1 MNEEIKDYKKVSFQ
15 QTFLSLASSN
25 QAIKQS
31 KMQSFSLTW
40 CEESQEC
47 IDQLTSEQNVSDVDY
62 VLFAMNTTNSS
73 SSSSS
78 SSSTSSPLP
87 PCMELLQKGSGGRR
101 AVYDLLASH
110 SQDDAVVT
118 GAFLASAIDQ
128 RGSVVSVRR
137 KYIHLVWIGPKV
149 KIMLKGKVMACYS
162 QLFKKQFPGCTLYL
176 QLLGEDDDLNESLLA
191 ADNLQA
197 TLLKT
202 GGAHKPTRY
211 SFTNETL
218 IGTLI
223 KKGSFEAK
231 EEDDDETDNEA
242 KRLDE
247 ERIAM
252 EMEDQRR
259 RDEEAR
265 IQELQR
271 QEDER
276 RQRHKEEMERQQQL
290 ESERKRKF
298 EEEQSRKLRQAEEEA
313 ALKAERNQ
321 PEENETDVECT
332 NATQLRINRNATLD
346 GKQLVLLIS
355 TLSGSFQQT
364 TNQSRLRV
372 MVDGLG
378 LPSSEVIVVDGSDQ
392 AQKEQRNK
400 LFGVSGIRAMY
411 PQVFLQRNHSDDGN
425 EETST
430 TTTTTTTTT
439 TFVGD
444 YETMEYHNDTGTLAQ
459 TLGVVVK

>member
-1 MNEEIKDYKKVSFQ
+1 
-15 QTFLSLASSN
+15 
-25 QAIKQS
+25 
-31 KMQSFSLTW
+31 
-40 CEESQEC
+40 
-47 IDQLTSEQNVSDVDY
+47 
-62 VLFAMNTTNSS
+62 
-73 SSSSS
+73 
-78 SSSTSSPLP
+78 
-87 PCMELLQKGSGGRR
+87 MEMLQKGSGGRQ

-137 KYIHLVWIGPKV
+137 KYIHVVWIGPKV

-176 QLLGEDDDLNESLLA
+176 QLLGEDDDLNESLA

-218 IGTLI
+218 IGTL
-223 KKGSFEAK
+223 KKGSLEAK
-231 EEDDDETDNEA
+231 EEDDEKDSEA

-265 IQELQR
+265 MQELQR

-298 EEEQSRKLRQAEEEA
+298 EEEQSRKQRQAEDEA
-313 ALKAERNQ
+313 AAKAERKQ
-321 PEENETDVECT
+321 SEDDETDVECN

-346 GKQLVLLIS
+346 GKRLVLLVS

-364 TNQSRLRV
+364 TNQI
-372 MVDGLG
+372 LG
-378 LPSSEVIVVDGSDQ
+378 RRGDVP
-392 AQKEQRNK
+392 
-400 LFGVSGIRAMY
+400 
-411 PQVFLQRNHSDDGN
+411 PVFLW
-425 EETST
+425 E
-430 TTTTTTTTT
+430 
-439 TFVGD
+439 
-444 YETMEYHNDTGTLAQ
+444 
-459 TLGVVVK
+459 VVVCAFDLFVHDAVVFAVEWREAANQDVRDHAAAPNVALLVVLPLQHLRSDVVGSACLRSHHLSRSELAG